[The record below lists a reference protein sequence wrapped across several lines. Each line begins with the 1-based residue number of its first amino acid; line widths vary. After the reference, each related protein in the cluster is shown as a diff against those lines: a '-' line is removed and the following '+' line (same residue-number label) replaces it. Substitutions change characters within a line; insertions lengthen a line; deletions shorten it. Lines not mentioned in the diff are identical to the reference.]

1 MYSLTSTLEIHFK
14 TLKEQNIIE
23 EDGVLIG
30 NNRNVLTYLPFTS
43 GAIADANNTNNT
55 LNNLEKVL
63 AGGLHI
69 LGLYSF
75 STSAENHIARL
86 QKITNTLP
94 GTGPW
99 LLVIHKANK
108 LSHFEVKKHSK
119 EKPSAARVQFQENI
133 EEDYHQF
140 SAQIPIIVRAP
151 SSDKI
156 KSVVHTMFD
165 KRRAI
170 LSIDS
175 VAIPRQCLST
185 LNVAQIPTSNDVLTK
200 HNVTLQFVKS
210 GMAASKSFDCNA
222 TSPTIVTNQV
232 NSVSF
237 VHRSSKLQTI
247 VETLADHVARQC
259 SIQVS
264 NTTVVDLS
272 MCIAQSIEK
281 AQRAKYL
288 TIPTVQYISNSSTA
302 WASLQPA
309 LTALISNTTVKMEG
323 KFENNRNN
331 IGGTSSYSN
340 NNTSTAVKTNPVSST
355 KIKKTP
361 SPGDPIT
368 TSSNL
373 SAVII
378 LAIGIVLIAIAIKM
392 SL

>member
-1 MYSLTSTLEIHFK
+1 
-14 TLKEQNIIE
+14 
-23 EDGVLIG
+23 
-30 NNRNVLTYLPFTS
+30 
-43 GAIADANNTNNT
+43 
-55 LNNLEKVL
+55 
-63 AGGLHI
+63 
-69 LGLYSF
+69 
-75 STSAENHIARL
+75 
-86 QKITNTLP
+86 
-94 GTGPW
+94 
-99 LLVIHKANK
+99 
-108 LSHFEVKKHSK
+108 
-119 EKPSAARVQFQENI
+119 
-133 EEDYHQF
+133 
-140 SAQIPIIVRAP
+140 
-151 SSDKI
+151 
-156 KSVVHTMFD
+156 MFD